1 MGTGLRRFQVEQPD
15 GREGERVIRVHT
27 IKESTGYA
35 LAKVCK
41 AHRGDVGEHLAE
53 LRLHVG
59 QEMVLIEL
67 FEQDGLRGG
76 ELAVRLVV
84 EPPTVTKMLRRLERC
99 GLVERSQDPE
109 DARSFRVH
117 LTEKGH
123 ALEEPVVRCW
133 AQTEQTALAGLSASE
148 RRTFRKLLIRVRK
161 NLDAG
166 FSAE

>member
-1 MGTGLRRFQVEQPD
+1 MHAKGATSAGVPP
-15 GREGERVIRVHT
+15 IRQNTSFV
-27 IKESTGYA
+27 

-41 AHRGDVGEHLAE
+41 AHRAYVGALLAE
-53 LRLHVG
+53 HGLHVG
-59 QEMVLIEL
+59 QEMVLLEL
-67 FEQDGLRGG
+67 WKEDGLRGG